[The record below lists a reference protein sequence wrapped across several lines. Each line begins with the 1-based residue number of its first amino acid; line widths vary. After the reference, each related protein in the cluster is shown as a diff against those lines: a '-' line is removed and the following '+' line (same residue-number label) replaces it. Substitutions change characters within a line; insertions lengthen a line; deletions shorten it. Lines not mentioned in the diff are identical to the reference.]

1 MHLLRLVSIYSQL
14 LLCSAT
20 TLPLIRRSYNGTTSP
35 MISTEFGTVFDV
47 EVTVGNQSFQL
58 LVDTGSSDTYVMKT
72 GFQCINAT
80 NNLEIPEAD
89 CLYSPKAYNISDT
102 YRKIPDQIFGIEYG
116 AGIASGV
123 MAYEDVTLGG
133 ITVKNQKVGIADR
146 SNPMGDGVNS
156 GLLGLG
162 YPALTSA
169 HPSNTSNSSY
179 WYDRI
184 VYNPLFTNM
193 YEQGLVAPYF
203 SLALARTAQ
212 NSSTGFGGYLS
223 LGTLPPV
230 PHSDFSIVPVEILD
244 NIPLNYTSGKRVR
257 SYWALTVSGATYGSS
272 TNSTPFQ
279 AFVDSGNYISYL
291 PSAIANSVNA
301 LFEPPARYDASLGA
315 YVVDCTA
322 KAPSFG
328 LQIGNQ
334 TFFHNGADMIYQT
347 GEGICISSV
356 AASENVGIE
365 GLTLNIIGVPFL
377 KNVVAV
383 FDFGW
388 NEMRFA
394 KLK

>member
-1 MHLLRLVSIYSQL
+1 MPP
-14 LLCSAT
+14 T
-20 TLPLIRRSYNGTTSP
+20 TW
-35 MISTEFGTVFDV
+35 
-47 EVTVGNQSFQL
+47 
-58 LVDTGSSDTYVMKT
+58 K
-72 GFQCINAT
+72 
-80 NNLEIPEAD
+80 
-89 CLYSPKAYNISDT
+89 SPKPTVSTPPRHTISPT
-102 YRKIPDQIFGIEYG
+102 PIARFQIRY
-116 AGIASGV
+116 
-123 MAYEDVTLGG
+123 
-133 ITVKNQKVGIADR
+133 
-146 SNPMGDGVNS
+146 S
-156 GLLGLG
+156 GLNMAQASLAVSWHTRMLLWEES
-162 YPALTSA
+162 PSKTR
-169 HPSNTSNSSY
+169 SNTSNSSY